1 MAAGNFE
8 LQILEISNTNNHLL
22 TGYCCGVE
30 LEARKTQTKGNYIK
44 FKETRK
50 KSVGQLILPSGRH
63 FSFI

>member
-30 LEARKTQTKGNYIK
+30 LEARKTQTKGKYIFF
-44 FKETRK
+44 FKNK
-50 KSVGQLILPSGRH
+50 KRRAINTTLR
-63 FSFI
+63 

>member
-30 LEARKTQTKGNYIK
+30 LEARKTQTKGNQK
-44 FKETRK
+44 LF
-50 KSVGQLILPSGRH
+50 
-63 FSFI
+63 F

>member
-30 LEARKTQTKGNYIK
+30 LEARKTQTKGKSKIVFLN
-44 FKETRK
+44 K
-50 KSVGQLILPSGRH
+50 KRQAINTTLR
-63 FSFI
+63 